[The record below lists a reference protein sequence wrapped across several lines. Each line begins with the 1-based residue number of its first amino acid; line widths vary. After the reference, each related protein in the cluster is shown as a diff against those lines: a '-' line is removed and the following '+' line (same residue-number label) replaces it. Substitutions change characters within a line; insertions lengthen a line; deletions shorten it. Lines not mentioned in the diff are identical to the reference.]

1 MLNSVYDMNV
11 DDDLLRECYCAYA
24 QCSCVQIKEKAC
36 MEERDGH
43 STTDCY
49 TTTLSCLF
57 PFVLFAVSWPLFNTY
72 VKTFTCMWRVCL
84 CELTIKTCATTSSV
98 LQVSLLASCLS
109 LHLGRLQT
117 LWKMLQPGHVTF
129 WHQNLSPFCRLIAMK
144 GHSGLESNLQNV
156 CIACKTQES
165 K

>member
-1 MLNSVYDMNV
+1 MLISVHDMNV
-11 DDDLLRECYCAYA
+11 DLRWRLVAWLFLCVCMTFRLRRQLAWKREMAALPLTVIQHYLVYSLLFCL
-24 QCSCVQIKEKAC
+24 Q
-36 MEERDGH
+36 
-43 STTDCY
+43 
-49 TTTLSCLF
+49 CLF
-57 PFVLFAVSWPLFNTY
+57 SCFY
-72 VKTFTCMWRVCL
+72 VRSFTCMWRVCL

-98 LQVSLLASCLS
+98 LRVSLLASRLL

-129 WHQNLSPFCRLIAMK
+129 WHQNLSPFCSLIAMK
-144 GHSGLESNLQNV
+144 GYSGLGRNLQNV